1 VFRRGKPKGPV
12 ANKLHDEAEPNKLT
26 WASAEASTDEAEFE
40 EEPLDDQE
48 FEEEGDEE
56 LDEEVD
62 EATLAKR
69 QADLRAELE
78 RQAEEYGLTGSNP
91 TAIYGPAGEDV
102 EAILDALTAMDI
114 DQAERLA
121 DAWMAVDAT
130 ERDVLERDLRHSRH
144 GKHEF
149 ELTAAEDAVA
159 SWLNTQTPADEDE
172 GALWAIVAEAARG
185 AVDALILDE
194 DLDDADYDILYGAWA
209 EVMEAD
215 DEGVEGEGATA
226 HDKSEAGDGS
236 SGAGEDEFGPN
247 SELVRQFLAKL
258 GELTTVQM
266 SELTAFWN
274 EQPKAELRQAHK
286 AMQRLAK
293 EDETWRDQVR
303 AAQDQIT
310 TWSNGPH
317 LSVGMRADK
326 KLASDRDVRL
336 AAMPPAVDAVSA
348 LVLADL
354 LEPEEVDAL
363 YTAWEATI
371 GEPKLPEY
379 EDDAQ

>member
-40 EEPLDDQE
+40 EEPLDDEE

-56 LDEEVD
+56 EDEEVD

-215 DEGVEGEGATA
+215 DEGVEGEDAATEA
-226 HDKSEAGDGS
+226 SEPSDGS
-236 SGAGEDEFGPN
+236 SDAAEDEFGPN

-258 GELTTVQM
+258 GELNSVQLDKLTT
-266 SELTAFWN
+266 LWN
-274 EQPKAELRQAHK
+274 EHPKSELRQAHK
-286 AMQRLAK
+286 AMQRLAG

-310 TWSNGPH
+310 TWGNGPR
-317 LSVGMRADK
+317 LSVGTRADK
-326 KLASDRDVRL
+326 KLTDDRDARL

-348 LVLADL
+348 LVLVDL
-354 LEPEEVDAL
+354 LEPAEVDAL
-363 YTAWEATI
+363 YAAWEVAV
-371 GEPKLPEY
+371 GEPKLPEF
-379 EDDAQ
+379 EDDAR